1 MDKIKLKQLLESMTL
16 EEKADQLLQLSSN
29 FFGDDRMLT
38 GPAMDF
44 GIGEDDIKN
53 AGSVLGVTGAAKI
66 KKLQKLQMENQAH
79 HIPMMFMAD
88 VINGYKTAFP
98 IPLAQGA
105 SFNPKLA
112 KKGAEIAAKEAAVSG
127 LHVTFAPMA
136 DLARDARWGRVME
149 STGED
154 KYLNSRFAAAM
165 VSGYQGEPDENG
177 TIKSGKLASCLKH
190 FAAYGAPEAGR
201 DYNNVELSE
210 RTLREDYFPAYEAC
224 VKAGASLAMTSFNTL
239 NHLPT
244 SANPWLLRTILRDE
258 MGFDGVVISDWASIE
273 ELIWHGLAADKKE
286 AARLAM
292 LAGVDIDMAT
302 GCYAANLK
310 TLAEEGALSE
320 ALLDEAVYRV
330 LELKNKLG
338 LFENPFKDAD
348 EAKEKEIILCSEHRK
363 AARDAAAECF
373 VLLENDGILPLNEND
388 KGLLVAGPFADNG
401 RMVGNWAIFADE
413 KDTVTV
419 KSAIEEVCG
428 GCTFISTPDYLADRE
443 TLETED
449 DIGKWEK
456 TAEEIKKAS
465 AKIVREAKK
474 AKTVILTLGEH
485 QDMSGEAHS
494 RTNIC
499 IPDWQM
505 TLFKEV
511 AAVNENVVV
520 LLFTGRPLCVKE
532 ISEKARALLNVWM
545 PGTEG
550 GHAIADVIFGK
561 KSPSGKL
568 PMSFPY
574 SAGQVPVYYSAFS
587 TGRPHLAKYLD
598 APGKP
603 LYPFGYGKAYTTFA
617 YSEITLDKTIFYGG
631 KDFIKASVTVTNTG
645 EREAMETV
653 QLYIRD
659 MIASTARPVK
669 ELKDFKKLM
678 IKPGESK
685 TVVFE
690 IREEKLKFYTKDMVY
705 ESEPGA
711 FRLWIG
717 GSSDTENEADFR
729 LERKES
735 AM

>member
-1 MDKIKLKQLLESMTL
+1 MDRAQLKSLLESMTL

-38 GPAMDF
+38 GPALDF
-44 GIGEDDIKN
+44 GISEDDVKN

-66 KKLQKLQMENQAH
+66 KRLQKIQMENQAH
-79 HIPMMFMAD
+79 HIPMLFMAD

-105 SFNPKLA
+105 SFNPDIA
-112 KKGAEIAAKEAAVSG
+112 KKGAEIAAREAAVSG
-127 LHVTFAPMA
+127 LHVTFSPMV

-154 KYLNSRFAAAM
+154 KYLNSCFAAAM

-177 TIKSGKLASCLKH
+177 GIKSGKLASCLKH
-190 FAAYGAPEAGR
+190 FAAYGAPEGGR

-210 RTLREDYFPAYEAC
+210 RTLREDYFPSYEAC

-244 SANPWLLRTILRDE
+244 SANRWLLREVLRNE

-286 AARLAM
+286 AAKLAM
-292 LAGVDIDMAT
+292 SAGVDIDMAT

-310 TLAEEGALSE
+310 ELVKNGEISQT
-320 ALLDEAVYRV
+320 LLDEAVMRV

-348 EAKEKEIILCSEHRK
+348 ETKEEAIILCGAHRK

-373 VLLENDGILPLNEND
+373 VLLENDGILPLSEKNRN
-388 KGLLVAGPFADNG
+388 LLVAGPFADNG
-401 RMVGNWAIFADE
+401 RIVGNWSIFADE

-419 KSAIEEVCG
+419 KAAFEEICG
-428 GCTFISTPDYLADRE
+428 GCTFISTPDYLADRDM
-443 TLETED
+443 LENED
-449 DIGKWEK
+449 DIKHWEK
-456 TAEEIKKAS
+456 TAAEIKKDS
-465 AKIVREAKK
+465 ERIVQAAKK
-474 AKTVILTLGEH
+474 AETVILTLGEA

-494 RTNIC
+494 RTDIS
-499 IPDWQM
+499 IPGWQM
-505 TLFKEV
+505 SLFRDV
-511 AAVNENVVV
+511 IAVNKNVIV

-532 ISEKARALLNVWM
+532 IKAYARAVLNVWM

-550 GHAIADVIFGK
+550 GHAIADIVFGK
-561 KSPSGKL
+561 KAPSGKL

-574 SAGQVPVYYSAFS
+574 SVGQVPVYYNAFT

-603 LYPFGYGKAYTTFA
+603 LYPFGYGKTYTTFK
-617 YSEITLDKTIFYGG
+617 YSEVTLDKRRLLSGG
-631 KDFIKASVTVTNTG
+631 DCIKASVTVTNTG
-645 EREAMETV
+645 NMEAMETV

-659 MIASTARPVK
+659 VIASAVRPVK
-669 ELKDFKKLM
+669 ELKDFQKVM

-690 IREEKLKFYTKDMVY
+690 IKEEKLRFYTKDMCY
-705 ESEPGA
+705 KSEPGA
-711 FRLWIG
+711 FSVFIG
-717 GSSDTENEADFR
+717 GSSDTNNETVFWLDD
-729 LERKES
+729 EEKT
-735 AM
+735 M